1 MFEAFSLTR
10 PSSFDPQTSVILR
23 KEFWQ
28 FIREP
33 SQWIHFG
40 VIVLLV
46 LTFVGSISSLKFETP
61 LPFYLTASY
70 LTLLLFNVFLVSSVA
85 LRFVFPMISVEGQSF
100 WSMLSAPISRAKIY
114 LVKLAIALV
123 PLGGIGVLLAVLSHW
138 SIQHYKELPWFASA
152 VMICSTMTLV
162 SLNLTAGA
170 YFSDFREKNPIKVA
184 SSQSATL
191 TFLISILYMTVMV
204 AIFFVPFNMY
214 FFHALKGGEYN
225 PQTLWFALGSFV
237 FISAAISVLAVSLG
251 LRTMKRDF

>member
-1 MFEAFSLTR
+1 
-10 PSSFDPQTSVILR
+10 
-23 KEFWQ
+23 
-28 FIREP
+28 
-33 SQWIHFG
+33 
-40 VIVLLV
+40 
-46 LTFVGSISSLKFETP
+46 
-61 LPFYLTASY
+61 
-70 LTLLLFNVFLVSSVA
+70 
-85 LRFVFPMISVEGQSF
+85 
-100 WSMLSAPISRAKIY
+100 
-114 LVKLAIALV
+114 
-123 PLGGIGVLLAVLSHW
+123 
-138 SIQHYKELPWFASA
+138 
-152 VMICSTMTLV
+152 MTLV